1 MENKL
6 NQAAIESYSL
16 KITKKLSDDFFQK
29 NLVISGSQ
37 ILNFTSIDQINL
49 FVISN
54 LFDKWKEE
62 TSKLKSPYFDFDH
75 TEVNGALKTF
85 MNVLSKHIAIRRADF
100 DPLLRNAV
108 ANALC
113 LTLAPYLFLKENY
126 FSFETPII
134 QMTEFKERVKFIRIN
149 KPITDTFIRKIE
161 KHNLNSTPLSYA
173 LDYLNEAYKEVVSE
187 LVDAEEIIQ
196 EINKIEPVTLEQLV
210 FMFRPSPKVE
220 IPVIEI
226 PAPVFKKEELVE
238 EEYKPV
244 FEVPKPVVQLE
255 EKIEEEQTS
264 NIVAFPVF
272 EEKVIEEIPVF
283 QPLEEEIEEE
293 ILAEEAP
300 ELEIAAPE
308 IYEEVKEV
316 VMEIVVTEPDKVE
329 IVEEIKSAPIQE
341 TVVEE
346 KHSLNELLKPQ
357 NKKMTV
363 LEHANQ
369 NKVVD
374 IKSLITINQRFMFV
388 NELFKG
394 ESKVFQET
402 LEKVQVCGSY
412 NEAINMLLDNY
423 ANRYDWDTDKEE
435 VAEFFDL
442 ISRTFV
448 TE

>member
-1 MENKL
+1 
-6 NQAAIESYSL
+6 
-16 KITKKLSDDFFQK
+16 
-29 NLVISGSQ
+29 
-37 ILNFTSIDQINL
+37 
-49 FVISN
+49 
-54 LFDKWKEE
+54 
-62 TSKLKSPYFDFDH
+62 
-75 TEVNGALKTF
+75 
-85 MNVLSKHIAIRRADF
+85 
-100 DPLLRNAV
+100 
-108 ANALC
+108 
-113 LTLAPYLFLKENY
+113 
-126 FSFETPII
+126 
-134 QMTEFKERVKFIRIN
+134 
-149 KPITDTFIRKIE
+149 
-161 KHNLNSTPLSYA
+161 
-173 LDYLNEAYKEVVSE
+173 LNEAYKEVVSE

-210 FMFRPSPKVE
+210 FMFRSSPKVE

-244 FEVPKPVVQLE
+244 FEVPNPVVQLE

-264 NIVAFPVF
+264 NIVAYPVL
-272 EEKVIEEIPVF
+272 EEKVIEEIPFF
-283 QPLEEEIEEE
+283 QPLEKEIEEE
-293 ILAEEAP
+293 ILDEEAP

-329 IVEEIKSAPIQE
+329 IVDKIKTAPIQE

-346 KHSLNELLKPQ
+346 KYSLNELLKPQ

-369 NKVVD
+369 NKAVD

>member
-6 NQAAIESYSL
+6 NQAAIESYSV

-37 ILNFTSIDQINL
+37 ILNYTPIEQINL

-62 TSKLKSPYFDFDH
+62 TSKLKSPYFDFEH
-75 TEVNGALKTF
+75 AEVNGALKTF
-85 MNVLSKHIAIRRADF
+85 MNVLSKHISIRRSDF
-100 DPLLRNAV
+100 DPLFRNAV

-134 QMTEFKERVKFIRIN
+134 QMNEFKERVKFLRIN
-149 KPITDTFIRKIE
+149 KTITDTFIRKIE
-161 KHNLNSTPLSYA
+161 KHNLSSTPLSYA
-173 LDYLNEAYKEVVSE
+173 LDYLNESYKEVASE
-187 LVDAEEIIQ
+187 MHDAAEIIA
-196 EINKIEPVTLEQLV
+196 EINKLEPVTLEQLV
-210 FMFRPSPKVE
+210 FMFKPSPKIE
-220 IPVIEI
+220 IPIIEI
-226 PAPVFKKEELVE
+226 PAPVLKHEPLQEEYQSQAAPLIDESIGSNAVANIEEVTDTPVAENIVEKPVYEPLRYEAPAVE
-238 EEYKPV
+238 EE
-244 FEVPKPVVQLE
+244 EM
-255 EKIEEEQTS
+255 
-264 NIVAFPVF
+264 
-272 EEKVIEEIPVF
+272 
-283 QPLEEEIEEE
+283 
-293 ILAEEAP
+293 P

-308 IYEEVKEV
+308 VQKEV
-316 VMEIVVTEPDKVE
+316 TEVIMEIVITEPDKVE
-329 IVEEIKSAPIQE
+329 LVES
-341 TVVEE
+341 TVLESVEDNTKEE
-346 KHSLNELLKPQ
+346 KASLNDLLKSSA
-357 NKKMTV
+357 KKLTV

-369 NKVVD
+369 NKGID
-374 IKSLITINQRFMFV
+374 LKSMITINQKFMFV

-402 LEKVQVCGSY
+402 LEKIGTCNSY

-435 VAEFFDL
+435 VAEFFEL
-442 ISRTFV
+442 ISRLFV